1 VRHVIVCETQR
12 VSGTLLCALWI
23 QLFYRIYFR
32 ARRDTCIR
40 GTAKVPVCVCVLSA
54 HDHIYSFRID
64 KAVQLFSPFS
74 FYFLLSFTLRER
86 VRQSSRERFYN
97 LKMYTQLDKMYT
109 RAQGLAQL
117 SRLRAPWSSLCRCAC
132 TLRSR
137 SSHGAE
143 GRFSSRRS
151 LPERMRVVRG
161 RKGGVWP
168 VRPEAST
175 ASISSNAVCTMLCS
189 SAHQHAGGSR
199 GGWAIVGSGAH

>member
-1 VRHVIVCETQR
+1 MNQRYPQSRHTPHGGSEKTDTGLVTEK
-12 VSGTLLCALWI
+12 GT
-23 QLFYRIYFR
+23 R
-32 ARRDTCIR
+32 ARKRKR
-40 GTAKVPVCVCVLSA
+40 AQGGLAWA
-54 HDHIYSFRID
+54 
-64 KAVQLFSPFS
+64 
-74 FYFLLSFTLRER
+74 FLER

-199 GGWAIVGSGAH
+199 GGWAIVGSGAD